1 MKPFRLHE
9 PSAPKE
15 AAALLAQES
24 GAAALYA
31 GGTELLL
38 AMKAGLLAYDAL
50 INVKSVA
57 GLDAITIDDGATV
70 IGAGATRGATV
81 IGVGATRGAV
91 VIGAG
96 ATHSAVERDPLVRE
110 RLPLLAEVTH
120 SVANARVR
128 NVGTLAGNL
137 CFAEP
142 HSDPAALLLVY
153 EAEVD
158 AQGPAAARRIP
169 MDALQTNSYETSLAP
184 DEIVTAVRVP
194 PLPAGMSGAYSKF
207 GRHHRPTLGIAA
219 AVAVADGLVTDVRLA
234 VGCVSPVARRLSRS
248 EDVLRGERADEIR
261 ADAPALREACRLAA
275 EDAEAVADLHGEADY
290 KEHLTRVFLE
300 RTLLRA
306 LARNGS
312 GGDA

>member
-9 PSAPKE
+9 PSAPQE

-57 GLDAITIDDGATV
+57 GLDAITMDD
-70 IGAGATRGATV
+70 
-81 IGVGATRGAV
+81 GAV

-158 AQGPAAARRIP
+158 AQGPSAARRIP

-219 AVAVADGLVTDVRLA
+219 AVAVKDGLVTDIRLA

-248 EDVLRGERADEIR
+248 EDVLRGERADEMG

>member
-9 PSAPKE
+9 PGAPQE

-57 GLDAITIDDGATV
+57 GLDAVSADG
-70 IGAGATRGATV
+70 GGS
-81 IGVGATRGAV
+81 V
-91 VIGAG
+91 VIGAA
-96 ATHSAVERDPLVRE
+96 ATHSVVERDPLVRE

-120 SVANARVR
+120 SVANVRVR

-153 EAEVD
+153 EAELDV
-158 AQGPAAARRIP
+158 QGPSAARRMP
-169 MDALQTNSYETSLAP
+169 VGELQTNSYETSLAP
-184 DEIVTAVRVP
+184 DEMVTAVRIP
-194 PLPAGMSGAYSKF
+194 AFPAGMSGAYAKF
-207 GRHHRPTLGIAA
+207 GRHHRPTLGVAA
-219 AVAVADGLVTDVRLA
+219 AVAVEDGRVAEARLA
-234 VGCVSPVARRLSRS
+234 VGCVSPVARRLPRS
-248 EDVLRGERADEIR
+248 ESVLRGERVDGLA
-261 ADAPALREACRLAA
+261 ADAPPVREACRLAA

-312 GGDA
+312 NGDA

>member
-1 MKPFRLHE
+1 MPAGGGAGRIPTAMKPFRLHE
-9 PSAPKE
+9 PDAPQE

-57 GLDAITIDDGATV
+57 GLDAVADDGES
-70 IGAGATRGATV
+70 
-81 IGVGATRGAV
+81 V
-91 VIGAG
+91 VIGAA
-96 ATHSAVERDPLVRE
+96 ATHAAVERDPLVRR

-142 HSDPAALLLVY
+142 HSDPATLLLTY
-153 EAEVD
+153 EAELDV
-158 AQGPAAARRIP
+158 QGPSAARRMPIG
-169 MDALQTNSYETSLAP
+169 ALQTNSYETSLAP
-184 DEIVTAVRVP
+184 DEMVTAVRVP
-194 PLPAGMSGAYSKF
+194 PFPAGMRGAYAKF
-207 GRHHRPTLGIAA
+207 GRHHRPTLGVAA
-219 AVAVADGLVTDVRLA
+219 AIAVEDGRVTEARLA
-234 VGCVSPVARRLSRS
+234 VGCVSPVARRLPRS
-248 EDVLRGERADEIR
+248 ESILRGERADSLA
-261 ADAPALREACRLAA
+261 ADAPAAREAARLAA
-275 EDAEAVADLHGEADY
+275 EDAEAVADLHGEPDY
-290 KEHLTRVFLE
+290 KEHLTRVFME
-300 RTLLRA
+300 RTLRRA

-312 GGDA
+312 ERDA

>member
-9 PSAPKE
+9 PATPQE

-57 GLDAITIDDGATV
+57 GLDAIAAADGGT
-70 IGAGATRGATV
+70 
-81 IGVGATRGAV
+81 V

-153 EAEVD
+153 EAEID
-158 AQGPAAARRIP
+158 AQGPSAARRIP
-169 MDALQTNSYETSLAP
+169 MSALQTNSYETSLAP
-184 DEIVTAVRVP
+184 DEMVVAVRVP

-207 GRHHRPTLGIAA
+207 GRHHRPTLGVAAAA
-219 AVAVADGLVTDVRLA
+219 AVADGRLADVRLA

-248 EDVLRGERADEIR
+248 EDVLRGERVDEIG

>member
-9 PSAPKE
+9 PGAPQE

-57 GLDAITIDDGATV
+57 GLDAVSADG
-70 IGAGATRGATV
+70 GGS
-81 IGVGATRGAV
+81 V
-91 VIGAG
+91 VIGA
-96 ATHSAVERDPLVRE
+96 ATTHSAVERDPLVRE

-120 SVANARVR
+120 SVANVRVR

-153 EAEVD
+153 EAELDV
-158 AQGPAAARRIP
+158 QGPSAARRMP
-169 MDALQTNSYETSLAP
+169 VGELQTNSYETSLAP
-184 DEIVTAVRVP
+184 DEMVTAVRVP
-194 PLPAGMSGAYSKF
+194 AFPAGMSGAYAKF
-207 GRHHRPTLGIAA
+207 GRHHRPTLGVAA
-219 AVAVADGLVTDVRLA
+219 AVAVEDGRVAEARLA
-234 VGCVSPVARRLSRS
+234 VGCVSPVARRLPRS
-248 EDVLRGERADEIR
+248 EDVLRGERVDGLA
-261 ADAPALREACRLAA
+261 ADAPPVREAARLAA

-312 GGDA
+312 DGDA

>member
-9 PSAPKE
+9 PATTRE

-24 GAAALYA
+24 GGAALYA

-50 INVKSVA
+50 INVKSIA
-57 GLDAITIDDGATV
+57 GLDAIASDN
-70 IGAGATRGATV
+70 
-81 IGVGATRGAV
+81 GAV

-96 ATHSAVERDPLVRE
+96 ATHSAIERDPLVRE
-110 RLPLLAEVTH
+110 RLPLLSEVTH

-142 HSDPAALLLVY
+142 HSDPAALLLIY
-153 EAEVD
+153 EANVE
-158 AQGPAAARRIP
+158 AQGPSADRRIP
-169 MDALQTNSYETSLAP
+169 IGELQTNSYETSLAP
-184 DEIVTAVRVP
+184 DEMVAAVRVP
-194 PLPAGMSGAYSKF
+194 AFPAGMSGAYSKF
-207 GRHHRPTLGIAA
+207 GKHHRPTLGVAA
-219 AVAVADGLVTDVRLA
+219 AVAVADGRVADVRLA
-234 VGCVSPVARRLSRS
+234 VGCVSPVARRLPRS
-248 EDVLRGERADEIR
+248 EDALRGERVDALG

-275 EDAEAVADLHGEADY
+275 EDADAVADLHGEADY
-290 KEHLTRVFLE
+290 KEHLTRVFSE

>member
-9 PSAPKE
+9 PGAPQE

-57 GLDAITIDDGATV
+57 GLDAVAADG
-70 IGAGATRGATV
+70 GGS
-81 IGVGATRGAV
+81 V
-91 VIGAG
+91 VIGA
-96 ATHSAVERDPLVRE
+96 ATTHSAVELDPLVRE

-120 SVANARVR
+120 SVANVRVR

-153 EAEVD
+153 EAELDV
-158 AQGPAAARRIP
+158 QGPSAARRMPIGE
-169 MDALQTNSYETSLAP
+169 LQTNSYETSLAP
-184 DEIVTAVRVP
+184 DEMVTAVRVP
-194 PLPAGMSGAYSKF
+194 AFPAGMSGAYAKF
-207 GRHHRPTLGIAA
+207 GRHHRPTLGVAA
-219 AVAVADGLVTDVRLA
+219 AVAVEDGRVAEARLA
-234 VGCVSPVARRLSRS
+234 VGCVSPVARRLPRS
-248 EDVLRGERADEIR
+248 EDVLRGERVDGLA
-261 ADAPALREACRLAA
+261 ADAPPVREACRLAA

-312 GGDA
+312 DGDA

>member
-9 PSAPKE
+9 PATPQE

-50 INVKSVA
+50 INVKSIA
-57 GLDAITIDDGATV
+57 GLDAIASDGG
-70 IGAGATRGATV
+70 GA
-81 IGVGATRGAV
+81 GATRGAV

-153 EAEVD
+153 EAEID
-158 AQGPAAARRIP
+158 AQGPSAARRIP
-169 MDALQTNSYETSLAP
+169 MSALQTNSYETSLAP
-184 DEIVTAVRVP
+184 DEVVVAVRVP
-194 PLPAGMSGAYSKF
+194 PLPVGMSGAYSKF
-207 GRHHRPTLGIAA
+207 GRHHRPTLGVAAAA
-219 AVAVADGLVTDVRLA
+219 AVADGRVADVRLA

-248 EDVLRGERADEIR
+248 EDVLRGERVDETG
-261 ADAPALREACRLAA
+261 AGAPALREACRLAA

>member
-9 PSAPKE
+9 PSAPRE

-57 GLDAITIDDGATV
+57 GLDAITMDD
-70 IGAGATRGATV
+70 
-81 IGVGATRGAV
+81 GAV

-96 ATHSAVERDPLVRE
+96 ATHSAVERDATVRE

-153 EAEVD
+153 EADVD

-219 AVAVADGLVTDVRLA
+219 AVAVGDGLVTDVRLA

-248 EDVLRGERADEIR
+248 EDVLRGERADEIG
-261 ADAPALREACRLAA
+261 ASAPALREACRLAA

-306 LARNGS
+306 LARNGI
-312 GGDA
+312 GVDA

>member
-9 PSAPKE
+9 PGAPQE

-57 GLDAITIDDGATV
+57 GLDAVAADG
-70 IGAGATRGATV
+70 GGS
-81 IGVGATRGAV
+81 V
-91 VIGAG
+91 VIGA
-96 ATHSAVERDPLVRE
+96 ATTHSAVERDPLVRE

-120 SVANARVR
+120 SVANVRVR

-153 EAEVD
+153 EAELDV
-158 AQGPAAARRIP
+158 QGPSAARRMPIGE
-169 MDALQTNSYETSLAP
+169 LQTNSYETSLAP
-184 DEIVTAVRVP
+184 DEMVTAVRVP
-194 PLPAGMSGAYSKF
+194 SFPAGMSGAYAKF
-207 GRHHRPTLGIAA
+207 GRHHRPTLGVAA
-219 AVAVADGLVTDVRLA
+219 AVAVEDGRVAEARLA
-234 VGCVSPVARRLSRS
+234 VGCVSPVARRLPRS
-248 EDVLRGERADEIR
+248 EDVLRGERVDGLA
-261 ADAPALREACRLAA
+261 ADAPPVREAARLAA

-312 GGDA
+312 DGDA

>member
-9 PSAPKE
+9 PGAPQE

-57 GLDAITIDDGATV
+57 GLDAVSADG
-70 IGAGATRGATV
+70 GGS
-81 IGVGATRGAV
+81 V
-91 VIGAG
+91 VIGAA

-120 SVANARVR
+120 SVANVRVR

-153 EAEVD
+153 EAELDV
-158 AQGPAAARRIP
+158 QGPSAARRMPIGE
-169 MDALQTNSYETSLAP
+169 LQTNSYETSLAP
-184 DEIVTAVRVP
+184 DEMVTAVRVP
-194 PLPAGMSGAYSKF
+194 AFPAGMSGAYAKF
-207 GRHHRPTLGIAA
+207 GRHHRPTLGVAA
-219 AVAVADGLVTDVRLA
+219 AVAVEDGRVAEARLA
-234 VGCVSPVARRLSRS
+234 VGCVSPVARRLPRS
-248 EDVLRGERADEIR
+248 ESVLRGERVDGLA
-261 ADAPALREACRLAA
+261 ADAPPVREACRLAA

-312 GGDA
+312 DGDA

>member
-9 PSAPKE
+9 PSAPRE

-57 GLDAITIDDGATV
+57 GLDAITMDD
-70 IGAGATRGATV
+70 
-81 IGVGATRGAV
+81 GAV

-158 AQGPAAARRIP
+158 AQGPSSARRIP

-194 PLPAGMSGAYSKF
+194 PFPAGMSGAYSKF

-219 AVAVADGLVTDVRLA
+219 AVAVADGRMADVRLA

-248 EDVLRGERADEIR
+248 EDVLRGERADEVG

>member
-9 PSAPKE
+9 PATPQE

-57 GLDAITIDDGATV
+57 GLDAIAADDGADDGAVV
-70 IGAGATRGATV
+70 IGA
-81 IGVGATRGAV
+81 GATRGAV

-153 EAEVD
+153 EAEID
-158 AQGPAAARRIP
+158 AQGPAATRRIP
-169 MDALQTNSYETSLAP
+169 MRALQTNSYETSLAP
-184 DEIVTAVRVP
+184 DEMVVAVRVP

-207 GRHHRPTLGIAA
+207 GRHHRPTLGVAAAA
-219 AVAVADGLVTDVRLA
+219 AVADGRIADIRLA
-234 VGCVSPVARRLSRS
+234 VGCVSPIARRLSRS
-248 EDVLRGERADEIR
+248 EDVLRGERVDETG